1 MVKPYKGEFVETM
14 KKDTGKIYL
23 EDVIRIGDM
32 YFNYSSIRKFHRE
45 YETALATYGWS
56 ILSGK
61 QWGYYKDGQFIED

>member
-45 YETALATYGWS
+45 YETALETYG
-56 ILSGK
+56 
-61 QWGYYKDGQFIED
+61 